1 MMSEA
6 SDMNR
11 YVPLNK
17 LVISEK
23 NVRVVSA
30 SKEADRE
37 LVASIAS
44 QGVLQNLVVIP
55 SAKGKK
61 EVVAGGRR
69 LASLHYLANKGEI
82 EQDCPVPCL
91 EKSSDADLT
100 EISLAEN
107 IHAAMHP
114 ADQFVAYSRLVDE
127 GLSVEDIALRFG
139 VAKALV
145 AKRLALGK
153 VAPKLLDRYRR
164 DSFSLECLMAF
175 TVCDD
180 HKRQLACYKEL
191 SQSSLWPHTI
201 KSWLLGEAYVL
212 SKGIGKFVG
221 KAAYLKAGGALSSDL
236 FEDEIY
242 LSDSALVEELAKQRL
257 QREAR
262 KLRKNECWSWIEVID
277 GSGDAETDSVR
288 LQPVLTGVP
297 KKLKDKIAAL
307 EQETTELHDQ
317 CCEADWPE
325 DLDAQYDALVEKQ
338 QTLEQERDKH
348 YLAFSD
354 EQKSYSGC
362 VVGFDRD
369 GKLTLTQGIARKKDI
384 PQPNAKN
391 GDGVSETIDGHDTP
405 ETQGATISQALRTD
419 LGRYRQQ
426 AVKAALLDDPA
437 TAIDVLHYS
446 LCQQILSGAYRRLGD
461 LMDASF
467 NRVSSESSR
476 EETDS
481 PTASDALQAAESK
494 LDTQWLAIEDD
505 GERLAAFRALPQ
517 SMKNKLVTYCV
528 AQSLQ
533 VGVRGANATQDA
545 LVDMLSVDFTG
556 YWQPTKDNYLS
567 RLSKPLLLT
576 TFAPLRH
583 KDWAAMYGDMKK
595 SAVVESMHEWLTSTP
610 KSNNDR
616 AVTWMPSEF

>member
-1 MMSEA
+1 
-6 SDMNR
+6 MNM
-11 YVPLNK
+11 YVPLNE

-55 SAKGKK
+55 STKGKK

-69 LASLHYLANKGEI
+69 LASLHYLASKGEI

-91 EKSSDADLT
+91 EKSEDADLT

-139 VAKALV
+139 VAKTLV
-145 AKRLALGK
+145 AKRLVLGK

-191 SQSSLWPHTI
+191 SQGSLWPHTI

-212 SKGIGKFVG
+212 SKGMGKFVG
-221 KAAYLKAGGALSSDL
+221 KAAYVKAGGALSSDL
-236 FEDEIY
+236 FEDETY

-257 QREAR
+257 QREAG
-262 KLRKNECWSWIEVID
+262 KLRKNECWSWIEIND
-277 GSGDAETDSVR
+277 GSNEVGTDSVR
-288 LQPVLTGVP
+288 LQPVLAGVP
-297 KKLKDKIAAL
+297 KKLDDQIVSL
-307 EQETTELHDQ
+307 GQETAELHDK

-338 QTLEQERDKH
+338 EALEQKRDNH
-348 YLAFSD
+348 YLTFSD
-354 EQKSYSGC
+354 EQKAYSGC

-369 GKLTLTQGIARKKDI
+369 GTLTLTQGVARKKDI
-384 PQPNAKN
+384 PQPNNQKGN
-391 GDGVSETIDGHDTP
+391 GKTESTDGHDTQ
-405 ETQGATISQALRTD
+405 EIQGATISQALRTD
-419 LGRYRQQ
+419 LGHYRQQ
-426 AVKAALLDDPA
+426 AVKAALLAEPA
-437 TAIDVLHYS
+437 AATDILHYS
-446 LCQQILSGAYRRLGD
+446 LCQQILSVAYRRLDD
-461 LMDASF
+461 LMDTSF

-481 PTASDALQAAESK
+481 PTASDALQAAESQ
-494 LDTQWLAIEDD
+494 LDTQWLAIEGD
-505 GERLAAFRALPQ
+505 GERFTAFRALPQ
-517 SMKNKLVTYCV
+517 KMKDKLVTYCV
-528 AQSLQ
+528 TQSLQ
-533 VGVRGANATQDA
+533 IGVRGTNTTQDA
-545 LVDMLSVDFTG
+545 LVDMLSIDFTD

-567 RLSKPLLLT
+567 RLSKPLLLA

-583 KDWAAMYGDMKK
+583 KDWVDMYGDMKK
-595 SAVVESMHEWLTSTP
+595 SAVVESMHEWFTSTP
-610 KSNNDR
+610 DSDNDS
-616 AVTWMPSEF
+616 VTTWMPPEF

>member
-1 MMSEA
+1 MS
-6 SDMNR
+6 S
-11 YVPLNK
+11 YIPLNQ
-17 LVISEK
+17 LVISDR

-30 SKEADRE
+30 SKEADKE
-37 LVASIAS
+37 LIASIAS

-69 LASLHYLANKGEI
+69 LASLHYLASKGEI

-91 EKSSDADLT
+91 EKSEDADLT

-127 GLSVEDIALRFG
+127 GLSVEDIAQRFG
-139 VAKALV
+139 VAKTLV
-145 AKRLALGK
+145 AKRLVLGK

-164 DSFSLECLMAF
+164 DIFSLECLMAF

-191 SQSSLWPHTI
+191 SQGSLWPHAI

-236 FEDEIY
+236 FEDETY
-242 LSDSALVEELAKQRL
+242 LSDSALVKALAKQRL
-257 QREAR
+257 QREAG
-262 KLRKNECWSWIEVID
+262 KLRKNDCWSWIEIND
-277 GSGDAETDSVR
+277 GSNEFETDDVR

-297 KKLKDKIAAL
+297 KKLDDQITAL
-307 EQETTELHDQ
+307 EQETAELHDK

-325 DLDAQYDALVEKQ
+325 DLDTQYDALVEKQ
-338 QTLEQERDKH
+338 EALERERDNQ
-348 YLAFSD
+348 YLTFSD
-354 EQKSYSGC
+354 EQKAYSGC
-362 VVGFDRD
+362 IVGFDRY
-369 GKLTLTQGIARKKDI
+369 GKLTLTQGVARKKDI
-384 PQPNAKN
+384 PQPNSKN
-391 GDGVSETIDGHDTP
+391 NDGKGDSSDGQELAQ
-405 ETQGATISQALRTD
+405 ETQGTTISQALRTD

-426 AVKAALLDDPA
+426 AVKAALLADPA
-437 TAIDVLHYS
+437 AATDILHYS

-494 LDTQWLAIEDD
+494 LDTQWLAIKDD
-505 GERLAAFRALPQ
+505 GERFTAFRALPQ
-517 SMKNKLVTYCV
+517 KMKDKLVTYCV

-533 VGVRGANATQDA
+533 IGVRGANTTQDA
-545 LVDMLSVDFTG
+545 LVDMLSVDFTC

-567 RLSKPLLLT
+567 RLSKSLLLA

-583 KDWAAMYGDMKK
+583 KDWAAMYSDMKK
-595 SAVVESMHEWLTSTP
+595 SAVVESMHEWFTSAP
-610 KSNNDR
+610 DSDNDSV
-616 AVTWMPSEF
+616 VTWMPPEF